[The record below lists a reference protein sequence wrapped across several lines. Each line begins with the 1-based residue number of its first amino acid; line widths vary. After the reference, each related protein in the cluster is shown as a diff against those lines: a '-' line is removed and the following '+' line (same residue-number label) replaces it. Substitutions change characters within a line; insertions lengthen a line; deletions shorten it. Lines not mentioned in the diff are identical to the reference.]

1 MPELPD
7 VEAVADLLRRR
18 LVGRRIDRVR
28 VLDHAVVRSPSAAAF
43 ARRLRGRTV
52 RHVSR
57 RGKYLMLSMDGN
69 LTVVGHLRMTGDF
82 VVVPKRAPIHP
93 HTRLVLGFDAA
104 DVRFIDQ
111 RRFGHLDL
119 VATDRAAELEGM
131 RALGTEPLGPD
142 FTEERLH
149 ALLRTR
155 RGAVKALLL
164 RQDLVA
170 GIGNIY
176 ADEILFQA
184 RLSPDRTGASLR
196 PAELRRLHRAIVTS
210 LRRGIAALSGRGRTI
225 GDLVEVRK
233 RGGTCPRCRRA
244 LRTATIGGRTTYYC
258 RHCQR

>member
-1 MPELPD
+1 
-7 VEAVADLLRRR
+7 
-18 LVGRRIDRVR
+18 
-28 VLDHAVVRSPSAAAF
+28 
-43 ARRLRGRTV
+43 
-52 RHVSR
+52 
-57 RGKYLMLSMDGN
+57 MLSMDGN

-82 VVVPKRAPIHP
+82 VVVPKIAPVHP
-93 HTRLVLGFDAA
+93 HTRLVIGVDAT

-119 VATDRAAELEGM
+119 VATDRAAELDGV
-131 RALGTEPLGPD
+131 RRLGIEPLSPE
-142 FTEERLH
+142 FTQARLRG
-149 ALLRTR
+149 LLQER

-164 RQDLVA
+164 RQDLIA

-225 GDLVEVRK
+225 GDLIDVRE
-233 RGGTCPRCRRA
+233 RGGVCPRCRRP
-244 LRTATIGGRTTYYC
+244 LHTATIGGRTAYFC
-258 RHCQR
+258 PHCQR